1 MTSIGIQRKMGRRG
15 ILFVMSGAS
24 GVGKGTIHKEVLARV
39 PDIKLSVSATTR
51 PKRPGEVDGREYYF
65 IDPADFEAKIKN
77 NEFLEYAH
85 VYSHMYGTLKSEV
98 DDILKSGI
106 DVLLEIDIQG
116 ARQVREKMPHGVFIF
131 IQPPSMEA
139 LVERIHG
146 RGQDSLQSIQDRLN
160 ACEGEMAMAR
170 YYDYIVI
177 NDELEEAIKKVQAII
192 NAERCRVKYY

>member
-1 MTSIGIQRKMGRRG
+1 MTSKG

-39 PDIKLSVSATTR
+39 PDINLSVSATTR
-51 PKRPGEVDGREYYF
+51 PKRPGEVNGREYFF
-65 IDPADFEAKIKN
+65 IDPSDFETKIKN

-85 VYSHMYGTLKSEV
+85 VYSHMYGTLRSEV
-98 DDILKSGI
+98 VDTLKSGY

-146 RGQDSLQSIQDRLN
+146 RGQDSFQSIQNRLN
-160 ACEGEMAMAR
+160 ACEREMAMAR

-177 NDELEEAIKKVQAII
+177 NDELEEAIGKVQAII
-192 NAERCRVKYY
+192 IAERCRVKYY

>member
-1 MTSIGIQRKMGRRG
+1 MTSKG

-24 GVGKGTIHKEVLARV
+24 GVGKGTIHKEVLARI

-51 PKRPGEVDGREYYF
+51 PKRPGEVDGREYFF
-65 IDPADFEAKIKN
+65 ISPADFESKIKKD
-77 NEFLEYAH
+77 EFLEYAH
-85 VYSHMYGTLKSEV
+85 VYSHLYGTLSSEV
-98 DDILKSGI
+98 VNTLYSGY

-146 RGQDSLQSIQDRLN
+146 RGHDSLQSIEDRLN

-170 YYDYIVI
+170 YYDYVVI
-177 NDELEEAIKKVQAII
+177 NDELEEAINKVQAII
-192 NAERCRVKYY
+192 IAERCRVKYY

>member
-1 MTSIGIQRKMGRRG
+1 MTSKG

-24 GVGKGTIHKEVLARV
+24 GVGKGTIHKEVLDRV
-39 PDIKLSVSATTR
+39 PDINLSVSATTR
-51 PKRPGEVDGREYYF
+51 PKRPGEVNGREYFF
-65 IDPADFEAKIKN
+65 IDPSDFETKIKN

-98 DDILKSGI
+98 VETLKSGY

-131 IQPPSMEA
+131 IQPPSVEA
-139 LVERIHG
+139 LVERIHS
-146 RGQDSLQSIQDRLN
+146 RGQDSLQSIRDRLN
-160 ACEGEMAMAR
+160 ACEREMAMAR

-177 NDELEEAIKKVQAII
+177 NDDLDEAINKVQAII
-192 NAERCRVKYY
+192 IAERCRVKYY